1 MIGRMPAHTVLV
13 VEDDPVTRER
23 LAAAI
28 QSHPELKLL
37 AAVGTCA
44 EASAALAREA
54 PRVLLVDLGL
64 PDGDGV
70 ALIAAA
76 ARSGVTEA
84 MVVTVFGDEQHVVAA
99 LEAGATGYL
108 LKDSPLA
115 DIGEA
120 VLRLIQGGSP
130 ISAKIAR
137 YLVRR
142 LQRPVKAAAPRDE
155 HALTERERE
164 VLEQIAKGFSYGE
177 VAQSLQMSPHT
188 VASHIKHIYRK
199 LAVSS
204 RGEAVFE
211 AANLGLIRLK
221 QD

>member
-1 MIGRMPAHTVLV
+1 MAHTVIV
-13 VEDDPVTRER
+13 VEDDSVTRER
-23 LAAAI
+23 LVAAI
-28 QSHPELKLL
+28 RAQPELTVL

-44 EASAALAREA
+44 EARVALQRQA

-64 PDGDGV
+64 PDGDGA
-70 ALIAAA
+70 ALIREAT
-76 ARSGVTEA
+76 RTGGTDA

-142 LQRPVKAAAPRDE
+142 FQPPPKPPSEPRDE
-155 HALTERERE
+155 QALTERELE

-199 LAVSS
+199 LAVGS

>member
-1 MIGRMPAHTVLV
+1 MTHTVIV

-23 LAAAI
+23 LVAAVNAQPELSVLAAA
-28 QSHPELKLL
+28 
-37 AAVGTCA
+37 GNCA
-44 EASAALAREA
+44 QARAALKRQA

-64 PDGDGV
+64 PDGDGA
-70 ALIAAA
+70 ALIKEAT
-76 ARSGVTEA
+76 RSGGTDA

-108 LKDSPLA
+108 LKDSSVA
-115 DIGEA
+115 EIGEA

-142 LQRPVKAAAPRDE
+142 FQPAKPAAARE
-155 HALTERERE
+155 EQALTERERE
-164 VLEQIAKGFSYGE
+164 VLEQLAKGFSYGE

-188 VASHIKHIYRK
+188 VASHVKHIYRK
-199 LAVSS
+199 LAVGS